1 MCSSDLA
8 RTSVRCGRGRGW
20 ISKWMHPECY
30 RVEGVTRDELAA
42 AIHGT
47 DALREGD
54 REVLLATLTSPEK
67 PAIEATALDVT
78 SEEFLCRPVIE
89 PMEAP
94 RALTRP
100 LLGFQREGLRWMVEN
115 ESTDARGGIL
125 ADEMGMGKT
134 IQCIALLLARK
145 EAWMRERS
153 EIGEMV
159 TESDR
164 PPPTLVVVPT
174 SALVQWE
181 QEINACVEEGSLRV
195 FVYYADRVN
204 VREEDFKG
212 IDVVLTTYP
221 VVEAEWR
228 KIINRHL
235 VACRWCGK
243 KYLPRSMVTHLKY
256 FCGPDAVRTEKL
268 ARREVTRDVAN
279 EKAMRTLRIKEGSA
293 KDVKKSIPT
302 PANFYKELMAK
313 AGREVLSMY
322 EGAHKARERAAAG
335 LAPGGDEI
343 GRAHV

>member
-1 MCSSDLA
+1 MPELTVVPSWDGKGVTWRPIFDDDSDTYVTYTHCVEYA
-8 RTSVRCGRGRGW
+8 KSGRGKCGRCGEKIAKDTVRVGEPLKYRGGDYGW

-279 EKAMRTLRIKEGSA
+279 EKAMRTLRIKE
-293 KDVKKSIPT
+293 
-302 PANFYKELMAK
+302 E
-313 AGREVLSMY
+313 
-322 EGAHKARERAAAG
+322 
-335 LAPGGDEI
+335 AP
-343 GRAHV
+343 RM